1 MPGKVKSSGSK
12 SAGAKAQPP
21 VKDQVEEVVAWLERN
36 GTKKVR
42 DGMARY
48 SVPSDKAFGVGVGAM
63 QKYAKGLGRS
73 HELAEAL
80 WKIDRYETRMLA
92 TFLDQPERVTA
103 AQMDRWVDDFDNW
116 AICDTACFKLFDQTA
131 HAWLKVEQWA
141 RRREEFVKRTA
152 FALLWSLTVHDPDA
166 HDEQFIH
173 GLALIERA
181 ATDERDFVKKAVD
194 MALRATGKR
203 NPALNAAAIDVAR
216 RLAQSD
222 DATAK
227 WIGKHALRELTSPS
241 VSRRLSPRTRAA
253 RS

>member
-1 MPGKVKSSGSK
+1 MPAKVKKSSSK
-12 SAGAKAQPP
+12 AAGAKSERPIAAQ
-21 VKDQVEEVVAWLERN
+21 VKEVVAWLERN
-36 GTKKVR
+36 GSKKGR

-48 SVPSDKAFGVGVGAM
+48 AIPSDKAFGVGVGAM
-63 QKYAKGLGRS
+63 QKYAQGLGRS
-73 HELAEAL
+73 HELALAL

-92 TFLDQPERVTA
+92 TFFDEPERVTS
-103 AQMDRWVDDFDNW
+103 AQMDAWVDDFDNW

-141 RRREEFVKRTA
+141 RRKEEFVRRTA
-152 FALLWSLTVHDPDA
+152 FALLWSLSVHDHDA

-181 ATDERDFVKKAVD
+181 ASDERNFVKKAVD

-203 NPALNAAAIDVAR
+203 NRALNAAAVDVAR
-216 RLAQSD
+216 RLASSP

-227 WIGKHALRELTSPS
+227 WIGVHALRELSSPS
-241 VSRRLSPRTRAA
+241 VTRRLSRAA
-253 RS
+253 SKDS